1 MSPRRPNMTPHKTPM
16 ATQPMPQRLDNFQ
29 EVALGYT
36 LEQAQAEAERCLNCP
51 DRYCSMHCPAH
62 NYIPEFIAAI
72 RSGDLEEAWQQLSRT
87 NPMMEISGR
96 VCPCQQQ
103 CESHCTRGIKSEPV
117 AIGRLE
123 RFVADWHRRHVQEQD
138 VPPQP
143 NGRSVAIVGGGPA
156 GLTCAFSLARSG
168 YQVTIY
174 EKEPVLGGVP
184 VWGIPSFVLPEN
196 LMQLQI
202 DQLRQL
208 GVTFR
213 TNTALGRDVTLEE
226 LRNRNDAV
234 FVATGAQKP
243 VDMDLP
249 GGSLAGVVQAKEYL
263 SSPQAFSARRVLIFG
278 GGNTAIDVARTAL
291 RDGAQATLVYRRTEA
306 DMPATRD
313 ELTIAREEGV
323 ELVELTAPLAFEG
336 SDGTLTGVRC
346 AKMKLTA
353 PDYPGGR
360 NNVAPSGEE
369 LVLPCDLAVLALGFG
384 PEPLPGLPADVR
396 GRIPVDKQYA
406 TSLDCVYAGGD
417 AVTGAATLM
426 KAVAAGKDAAAAIFA
441 RFSAE

>member
-1 MSPRRPNMTPHKTPM
+1 MSLRRPNMTPYKTPM
-16 ATQPMPQRLDNFQ
+16 ANQPMPQRLDNFQ

-72 RSGDLEEAWQQLSRT
+72 REGNLEEAWYLLSRT
-87 NPMMEISGR
+87 NPMMEISSR

-123 RFVADWHRRHVQEQD
+123 RFVADWHRQHAQEENTPSQS
-138 VPPQP
+138 
-143 NGRSVAIVGGGPA
+143 NGHSVAIVGGGPA

-184 VWGIPSFVLPEN
+184 TWGIPSFVLPKN
-196 LMQLQI
+196 LMQFQI
-202 DQLRQL
+202 DQLQQL

-213 TNTALGRDVTLEE
+213 TNTALGQDVSLETL
-226 LRNRNDAV
+226 RGQYDAI

-243 VDMDLP
+243 VDVDLP
-249 GGSLAGVVQAKEYL
+249 GRSLIGVVQAKEYL
-263 SSPQAFSARRVLIFG
+263 SNPKHFSARQVLVFG

-291 RDGAQATLVYRRTEA
+291 REGAHATLVYRRTKA
-306 DMPATRD
+306 DMPATQD
-313 ELTIAREEGV
+313 ELAIAKEEGV

-336 SDGTLTGVRC
+336 TDGTLNGVRC
-346 AKMKLTA
+346 ATMKLTA

-360 NNVAPSGEE
+360 NNVAPSGDE
-369 LVLPCDLAVLALGFG
+369 LTIPCDLVVLALGFE
-384 PEPLPGLPADVR
+384 PERIPDLPSDHR
-396 GRIPVDKQYA
+396 GRILVNKQYA

-426 KAVAAGKDAAAAIFA
+426 KAVAAGKDAAAAIFS
-441 RFSAE
+441 RFTI